1 MKKLLQTKHG
11 SRAFL
16 DRCQDFCTCTCT
28 YTCTCYLSLKKKEFP
43 GYVALFFRPL
53 LNCIGLMTAI
63 CRKIGRLRNM
73 PKLKFRKWTFL
84 GSTPSNGLWSKW
96 RLMRNK
102 INIFFQANSHQSNY
116 VTKSYCVLIFTCEDK
131 DLGFIFAMFWKQ
143 QAKLKSNKDLHC
155 PTQIQQLE
163 GSHRSVICISNLT
176 LIVAFFVILFL
187 IYNKLSN
194 TRCDCFP
201 SQPPCT
207 QSLNEVK

>member
-1 MKKLLQTKHG
+1 MLSRSLSDCKSLTLNVMIQVCLQTKHG
-11 SRAFL
+11 STALL

-28 YTCTCYLSLKKKEFP
+28 YTCTCYLNLKKKEFP

-63 CRKIGRLRNM
+63 CRKIGRLGNM

-102 INIFFQANSHQSNY
+102 INTFSQTNSHQSNP

-143 QAKLKSNKDLHC
+143 QAKLKSNEDLHC

-163 GSHRSVICISNLT
+163 GSRRSVICISNLT
-176 LIVAFFVILFL
+176 LIVAFL
-187 IYNKLSN
+187 
-194 TRCDCFP
+194 
-201 SQPPCT
+201 
-207 QSLNEVK
+207 